1 MVFSWTLLP
10 CIVLAISALF
20 FFRRRMH
27 ISVLNSSS
35 PWPRTCLSFRARH
48 HQHEPNDLWHLQ
60 VVRAWSAEL
69 PPIVPTLVWA
79 VDEIADDNQ
88 IGVNARVLPP
98 AVPQPTQRLPPRMS
112 LEECIYLLF
121 DVEMTGGSKTDDN
134 ITEIA
139 ATKDCF
145 ASAHGRDQVRQ
156 IWIERSMHPN
166 WNSHPKKD
174 VLEVCQKDST

>member
-1 MVFSWTLLP
+1 M
-10 CIVLAISALF
+10 
-20 FFRRRMH
+20 
-27 ISVLNSSS
+27 
-35 PWPRTCLSFRARH
+35 
-48 HQHEPNDLWHLQ
+48 
-60 VVRAWSAEL
+60 
-69 PPIVPTLVWA
+69 WA

-139 ATKDCF
+139 ATIIGPD
-145 ASAHGRDQVRQ
+145 SVL
-156 IWIERSMHPN
+156 IEDGTFQAMVKPIVK
-166 WNSHPKKD
+166 PKKQASNFMRNLFLGLHHWLHHGGSRTFQFPRIKCSCHQD
-174 VLEVCQKDST
+174 DNTNISKVLFEAHQAQGFDIPFAPTPTLLSRRCLHEMKSSACRQ